1 MVTALPKRKY
11 EMLINCKNHFENKFD
26 YIQTKRILPNTRSIS
41 FTNSIFLFETPS
53 FVFNFL
59 FNSIIKWNSDKKSKS
74 KKYRYKQIWKNI
86 SENNYLKQS
95 LLSKGPTNKCG
106 NITYNNSKKK
116 QSHNILSNQYINISE
131 NRTKN
136 FKIHNG
142 VLNWVM
148 GLGASYASNVTSSA
162 FNYFYN
168 ISKH

>member
-1 MVTALPKRKY
+1 MKLP
-11 EMLINCKNHFENKFD
+11 N
-26 YIQTKRILPNTRSIS
+26 NTRSVF
-41 FTNSIFLFETPS
+41 FTNSIFLFETLS

-74 KKYRYKQIWKNI
+74 KKYWNKQVRKNI

-116 QSHNILSNQYINISE
+116 QSHNILSNQCINISD
-131 NRTKN
+131 NRTNN
-136 FKIHNG
+136 FQLHNG

-148 GLGASYASNVTSSA
+148 GLGASYASNVASSA

-168 ISKH
+168 IFKH

>member
-1 MVTALPKRKY
+1 MK
-11 EMLINCKNHFENKFD
+11 
-26 YIQTKRILPNTRSIS
+26 LPNNARSVF
-41 FTNSIFLFETPS
+41 FTNSTFLCDAPS

-59 FNSIIKWNSDKKSKS
+59 FNSIIKWNGYKKRNS
-74 KKYRYKQIWKNI
+74 KKDWNKKVGKNI
-86 SENNYLKQS
+86 SENNYLKQN
-95 LLSKGPTNKCG
+95 LFSKGPRNKCR

-116 QSHNILSNQYINISE
+116 QSHNILSNQYINISD
-131 NRTKN
+131 NCTKN